1 MNEKQAKRLRR
12 AIYGDNARRPVEY
25 VRLLRTG
32 QCRTVGLRSQYQ
44 AAKRGTTAIE
54 VQGDSLRESR
64 DGESGLAREVR
75 E

>member
-32 QCRTVGLRSQYQ
+32 QCRAIGLRSQYQ
-44 AAKRGTTAIE
+44 AAKRGTTAI
-54 VQGDSLRESR
+54 DW